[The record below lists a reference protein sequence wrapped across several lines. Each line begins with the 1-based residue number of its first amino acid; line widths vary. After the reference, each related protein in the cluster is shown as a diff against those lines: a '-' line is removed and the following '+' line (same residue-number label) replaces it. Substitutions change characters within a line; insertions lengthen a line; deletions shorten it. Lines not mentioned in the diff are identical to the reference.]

1 MKNNNIF
8 AWIGSGFGAVFT
20 AIQTN
25 EVFQIISLILTILS
39 ILVSLAFTFYKWYK
53 EAKSDGEITPDEIKE
68 ILEEGGETANQ
79 IINVINDFNDK
90 KGENNN
96 GK

>member
-1 MKNNNIF
+1 MKNNNLIS
-8 AWIGSGFGAVFT
+8 WVGSTFGVVFT

-53 EAKSDGEITPDEIKE
+53 EAKKDGEITPDEIKE
-68 ILEEGGETANQ
+68 IIEQGGETANQ
-79 IINVINDFNDK
+79 IIDVINEYNDK
-90 KGENNN
+90 KEGNKN
-96 GK
+96 G